1 MARGILL
8 MNLSLLNMCKHFLT
22 GQFLF
27 LVFIGWK
34 DHPCS
39 FTRLIH
45 PVQDGK
51 GMITISAINDNC
63 PKSRDVWG
71 LCQHKVICSILLKTP
86 IKCSETVP
94 FKRST
99 ADCAS
104 RMIQKAVS
112 LGSHVSTHC
121 QHEKKISLSE
131 NCDY

>member
-1 MARGILL
+1 
-8 MNLSLLNMCKHFLT
+8 
-22 GQFLF
+22 
-27 LVFIGWK
+27 
-34 DHPCS
+34 
-39 FTRLIH
+39 
-45 PVQDGK
+45 
-51 GMITISAINDNC
+51 MITISAINDNC

-86 IKCSETVP
+86 FNCSETVP

-121 QHEKKISLSE
+121 QQEKKEAFLKIVTTKKVQLTPFWGPEIFSKAFLSFMLMVIVKHWPPG
-131 NCDY
+131 